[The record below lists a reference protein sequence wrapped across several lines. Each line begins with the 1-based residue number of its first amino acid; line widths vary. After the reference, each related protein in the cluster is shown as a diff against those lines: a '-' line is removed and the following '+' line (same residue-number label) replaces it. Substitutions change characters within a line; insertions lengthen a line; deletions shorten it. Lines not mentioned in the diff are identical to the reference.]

1 VRRRF
6 DRINDRLPG
15 GWTDVV
21 RQLGLFACAYMGY
34 QLVRGIVSGDTATAI
49 ANGQRVIDFEA
60 KTGTLFEPHLQHY
73 LLNTEWLID
82 FANFMYINSHF
93 VITTTFLVWLYLQR
107 NESFYFVRNMF
118 LIAMGL
124 AIVGYALYPCAPPRL
139 FHDAGFVDTVREVN
153 NSDSGIEHIFVNAYA
168 AVPSM
173 HCGFSLMVGATG
185 VMVCRA
191 RAARVLWALYPA
203 LVFFV
208 VVVTANHFWVD
219 GALGWMV
226 AALSAVGAMQ
236 LARSRPAVWSF
247 RPVEARA

>member
-1 VRRRF
+1 
-6 DRINDRLPG
+6 
-15 GWTDVV
+15 
-21 RQLGLFACAYMGY
+21 MGY
-34 QLVRGIVSGDTATAI
+34 QLVRGLVSSDHASAI

-60 KTGTLFEPHLQHY
+60 KTGTLFEPHVQHY
-73 LLNTEWLID
+73 LLDNFGWLID

-93 VITTTFLVWLYLQR
+93 VVTTTFLVWLYLQR

-124 AIVGYALYPCAPPRL
+124 ALIGYARYPCAPPRL
-139 FHDAGFVDTVREVN
+139 FPGAGFVDTVKEVN
-153 NSDSGIEHIFVNAYA
+153 NDKGIEHIFVNAYA

-173 HCGFSLMVGATG
+173 HCGFSLMVGTVG

-226 AALSAVGAMQ
+226 AGLSAVGAMQ
-236 LARSRPAVWSF
+236 LARSRPAVWSL

>member
-1 VRRRF
+1 
-6 DRINDRLPG
+6 
-15 GWTDVV
+15 
-21 RQLGLFACAYMGY
+21 MGY
-34 QLVRGIVSGDTATAI
+34 QLVRGIVSGDATTAI

-60 KTGTLFEPHLQHY
+60 GTGTLFEAHVQDY
-73 LLNTEWLID
+73 LLDNVGWLVD

-93 VITTTFLVWLYLQR
+93 VVTTTFLVWLYLQR

-118 LIAMGL
+118 MIAMGL
-124 AIVGYALYPCAPPRL
+124 AIVGYALYPCAPPRM
-139 FHDAGFVDTVREVN
+139 FADAGFVDTVKEIN
-153 NSDSGIEHIFVNAYA
+153 DDQGIEHVFVNAYA

-173 HCGFSLMVGATG
+173 HCGFSLMVGVTG
-185 VMVCRA
+185 MMVCRS
-191 RAARVLWALYPA
+191 RAARLAWALYPA

-226 AALSAVGAMQ
+226 AGVSALGAVQ

-247 RPVEARA
+247 RPAEARA